1 MRILLVQSYLGRR
14 DPRGPV
20 FPLGLACI
28 ASMLKKHQLKLLDLN
43 VEVNPYP
50 KLKEELLNFD
60 PHMVGISARN
70 VDTTMSRDIFYY
82 FKEVKPTAELIKK
95 TRPGVKLVIGGSGFS
110 MFAGKFMER
119 IPEIDVGVYLEGEE
133 SMPELLANLNNPE
146 KVRGL
151 FIRKNSSIHF
161 TGNREF
167 PDFDALA
174 MPDRDIIELGPY
186 SGRSD
191 YNIGIE
197 TKRGCCLKCT
207 YCDYPFLNGD
217 RLRLRSPE
225 KVGDEIEKLVK
236 NLGIRNFMF
245 VDSVFNI
252 PVSHARAICHEIINR
267 GLDVDWNAYYDI
279 KDIDEE
285 FILLAQKA
293 GCRHFSFSPD
303 AITDKGLNCLN
314 KNFAVKDIYRSLS
327 IARKM
332 KGAKFGYSFFCNS
345 PGQDLMGYLKTLFF
359 FLKANLLLMG
369 KGGVSLNWIRIE
381 PNTRIHQI
389 AIEKAVMD
397 QNTDLLPVSEA
408 GLPSLFYNPP
418 PLKYIDPVVNLTLSI
433 VDKLL
438 KPLSRAIFS
447 KRSKA

>member
-1 MRILLVQSYLGRR
+1 MRILLVQSYLGRG
-14 DPRGPV
+14 DPHGPV

-28 ASMLKKHQLKLLDLN
+28 ASMLKKYQLKLLDLN
-43 VEVNPYP
+43 VEANPYP

-60 PHMVGISARN
+60 PHMVGLSVRN
-70 VDTTMSRDIFYY
+70 VDTTMRRDIFYY

-95 TRPGVKLVIGGSGFS
+95 TRPGVKLVVGGSGFS

-119 IPEIDVGVYLEGEE
+119 VPEIDVGVYLEGEE

-167 PDFDALA
+167 PDFDALP
-174 MPDRDIIELGPY
+174 MPDRNIVDVGPY
-186 SGRSD
+186 SGRRSN
-191 YNIGIE
+191 NIGIE
-197 TKRGCCLKCT
+197 TKRGCFLKCA
-207 YCDYPFLNGD
+207 YCSYPFLNGC
-217 RLRLRSPE
+217 RLRLRSPG
-225 KVGDEIEKLVK
+225 KVVDEIEQLVK
-236 NLGIRNFMF
+236 NFDIRNLMF
-245 VDSVFNI
+245 VDSAFNI
-252 PVSHARAICHEIINR
+252 SLDHARAICHGIINR
-267 GLDVDWNAYYDI
+267 GLDVKWNAYYDSRN
-279 KDIDEE
+279 IDED
-285 FILLAQKA
+285 FMLLAQKA
-293 GCRHFSFSPD
+293 GCTHFAFSPD
-303 AITDKGLNCLN
+303 AITDKGLDCLQ
-314 KNFAVKDIYRSLS
+314 KNFTEKDIYKTFT

-345 PGQDLMGYLKTLFF
+345 PGQDLKGYLKTLFF

-369 KGGVSLNWIRIE
+369 KGGVTLDWIRIE

-389 AIEKAVMD
+389 AVERAVMD
-397 QNTDLLPVSEA
+397 ENTDLLPVSEA
-408 GLPSLFYNPP
+408 GLRSLFYNPP
-418 PLKYIDPVVNLTLSI
+418 PLKYMDPIVNLMLDI

-447 KRSKA
+447 RER